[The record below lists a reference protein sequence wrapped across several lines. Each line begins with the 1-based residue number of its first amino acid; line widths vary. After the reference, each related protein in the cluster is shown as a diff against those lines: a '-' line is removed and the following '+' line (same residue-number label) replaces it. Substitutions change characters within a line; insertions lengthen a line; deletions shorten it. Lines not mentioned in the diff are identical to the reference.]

1 MEVSGTGNSFDRHQE
16 YVRTLEIVEFEY
28 ISFVFTQNWPSWA
41 FALRGLDCKKLFKVV
56 KWDTRLAKAYFEATR
71 EVISLLN
78 STKGNLKLVKS
89 TGLLVFIQGSTDFI
103 RKILD
108 VIGEKDCRLICAWV
122 VEDMGKSAKPSE
134 ARVFG
139 GLYWKE
145 ISRRQ
150 FSGVT
155 KEKWMFGCS
164 TNLRLTGVMQLNKNV
179 KKSLIRIISDLE
191 SG

>member
-1 MEVSGTGNSFDRHQE
+1 MEVSGTGNSFDLHQE

-89 TGLLVFIQGSTDFI
+89 T
-103 RKILD
+103 
-108 VIGEKDCRLICAWV
+108 
-122 VEDMGKSAKPSE
+122 
-134 ARVFG
+134 
-139 GLYWKE
+139 
-145 ISRRQ
+145 
-150 FSGVT
+150 
-155 KEKWMFGCS
+155 
-164 TNLRLTGVMQLNKNV
+164 
-179 KKSLIRIISDLE
+179 
-191 SG
+191 